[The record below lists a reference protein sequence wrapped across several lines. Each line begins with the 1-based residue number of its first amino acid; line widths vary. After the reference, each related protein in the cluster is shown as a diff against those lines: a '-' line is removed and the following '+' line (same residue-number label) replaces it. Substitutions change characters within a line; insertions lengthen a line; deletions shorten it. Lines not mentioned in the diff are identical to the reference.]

1 MSSHSLPIS
10 SLLALFFLF
19 VLTRVPT
26 ILSVDD
32 PRYSTC
38 RETLTCGSVSNISYP
53 FWGLNRL
60 SYCGQ
65 PGFELRCEN
74 DVAEIMM
81 NENTLRVLD
90 IDPERQILKVA
101 REDYWNGYCPTKFI
115 NTSINYDHFNYGS
128 NLRNLTLFYG
138 CNLPTTPTFTVF
150 TNCSINNTLTDMSY
164 ATRNMLVD
172 TRYSTCRGIVVVP
185 VYEAAAKDLEV
196 NPMTIQAALR
206 GGFELQWKADNDE
219 CRRCRDSDGVCGYNQ
234 ISNSFTCFCSDKP
247 SETTCLPPTEVFSNN
262 YLSCS
267 VRSSCGNISDIG
279 YPFWGL
285 NRPESCGY
293 PGFKLSCSESELEI
307 TINSAT
313 YRVLA
318 INKASQTL
326 HVSRTDYS
334 ENLCP
339 THLINSTFE
348 SETSPFRQNGDSQ
361 DIRLY
366 YGCQPL
372 TAPQN
377 LTSIPGISNRF
388 ECTINNTNIVGYY
401 VTREF
406 AGTVIGNFLRSCSNS
421 VIIPVPNSQVPSL
434 EEGRD
439 ADDLE
444 EAAKIGFQLWWS
456 ADDALCNSCVNKGG
470 QKNEC
475 QLIEKQKGEEAQFG
489 GKGERLKIRE
499 TKREEAQSMG
509 IRKGAARG
517 RQSLPLPP
525 ALGAAG
531 VIILIGIGTLCV
543 RQHRRKKIVAQLISR
558 DLPTSPSSKGPTTS
572 TTNYSQS
579 NSSYST
585 SKYDIERGST
595 YFGAHVFNY
604 EELEEATD
612 NFNPSK
618 QLGEGGFGTV
628 YYGVLRDGRVVAVK
642 RLYENNFKRVD
653 QYMNEIEILTPILH
667 PNLVKLYGC
676 TSRRSR
682 ELLLVYEYIPNGTVA
697 DHLHGKR
704 SNSGLLTWHVRLRI
718 AFETATALAFLHGKE
733 VIHRDVKSNNI
744 LLDKNFHV
752 KVADF
757 GLSRLF
763 PNDVTHVSTA
773 PQGTPG
779 YVDPEYHQCYHLTEK
794 SDVYSFGVVLVE
806 LISAK
811 KAVDISRHRHDINLA
826 NMAIS
831 RIQNQAL
838 HELVDPSLG
847 FENDCVVKNTVTA
860 VAGLAF
866 RCLQQERDMRPSM
879 EEVLEALKEIKD
891 VRSGSDVVDIRPGT
905 EVVDIKSEDVGLLKS
920 IPPPFSPD
928 YATDKWVSFSTITTA

>member
-10 SLLALFFLF
+10 SLLALFFLV

-361 DIRLY
+361 GYENLCPTHLINSTFESETSPFRQNGDSQDIRLY

-470 QKNEC
+470 QCGRN
-475 QLIEKQKGEEAQFG
+475 LVSGELKCYCSDGEVCSPDKKD
-489 GKGERLKIRE
+489 GKVLKLGLV
-499 TKREEAQSMG
+499 TGFK
-509 IRKGAARG
+509 
-517 RQSLPLPP
+517 QSLPLPP

-585 SKYDIERGST
+585 SKYDIEMGST

-628 YYGVLRDGRVVAVK
+628 YYGRTNLFC
-642 RLYENNFKRVD
+642 NF
-653 QYMNEIEILTPILH
+653 
-667 PNLVKLYGC
+667 
-676 TSRRSR
+676 
-682 ELLLVYEYIPNGTVA
+682 LL
-697 DHLHGKR
+697 
-704 SNSGLLTWHVRLRI
+704 
-718 AFETATALAFLHGKE
+718 
-733 VIHRDVKSNNI
+733 
-744 LLDKNFHV
+744 
-752 KVADF
+752 
-757 GLSRLF
+757 
-763 PNDVTHVSTA
+763 
-773 PQGTPG
+773 
-779 YVDPEYHQCYHLTEK
+779 
-794 SDVYSFGVVLVE
+794 
-806 LISAK
+806 
-811 KAVDISRHRHDINLA
+811 
-826 NMAIS
+826 
-831 RIQNQAL
+831 
-838 HELVDPSLG
+838 
-847 FENDCVVKNTVTA
+847 
-860 VAGLAF
+860 
-866 RCLQQERDMRPSM
+866 
-879 EEVLEALKEIKD
+879 
-891 VRSGSDVVDIRPGT
+891 
-905 EVVDIKSEDVGLLKS
+905 
-920 IPPPFSPD
+920 
-928 YATDKWVSFSTITTA
+928 

>member
-1 MSSHSLPIS
+1 MLGTPVSLTTAWFEPEFENCRDSKFKCGNITAGFPFHGGDREKECGHPDLELECGGDITTMKIS
-10 SLLALFFLF
+10 D
-19 VLTRVPT
+19 V
-26 ILSVDD
+26 
-32 PRYSTC
+32 RY
-38 RETLTCGSVSNISYP
+38 
-53 FWGLNRL
+53 
-60 SYCGQ
+60 
-65 PGFELRCEN
+65 
-74 DVAEIMM
+74 
-81 NENTLRVLD
+81 RVLEILPD
-90 IDPERQILKVA
+90 RQILRILSEKVINKGICPPPFPH
-101 REDYWNGYCPTKFI
+101 EDWIQDSPVFTPGPGFASVTLFYDCLSRISPDLLFFTCNK
-115 NTSINYDHFNYGS
+115 NYDHS
-128 NLRNLTLFYG
+128 N
-138 CNLPTTPTFTVF
+138 V
-150 TNCSINNTLTDMSY
+150 
-164 ATRNMLVD
+164 
-172 TRYSTCRGIVVVP
+172 
-185 VYEAAAKDLEV
+185 
-196 NPMTIQAALR
+196 
-206 GGFELQWKADNDE
+206 
-219 CRRCRDSDGVCGYNQ
+219 
-234 ISNSFTCFCSDKP
+234 
-247 SETTCLPPTEVFSNN
+247 
-262 YLSCS
+262 S
-267 VRSSCGNISDIG
+267 V
-279 YPFWGL
+279 
-285 NRPESCGY
+285 
-293 PGFKLSCSESELEI
+293 
-307 TINSAT
+307 
-313 YRVLA
+313 A
-318 INKASQTL
+318 IA
-326 HVSRTDYS
+326 
-334 ENLCP
+334 
-339 THLINSTFE
+339 
-348 SETSPFRQNGDSQ
+348 
-361 DIRLY
+361 
-366 YGCQPL
+366 
-372 TAPQN
+372 
-377 LTSIPGISNRF
+377 
-388 ECTINNTNIVGYY
+388 NNTNIHPEACLYRANVM
-401 VTREF
+401 
-406 AGTVIGNFLRSCSNS
+406 
-421 VIIPVPNSQVPSL
+421 IPETSL
-434 EEGRD
+434 ESLRNHSPDWKGALETGFEVQWRKNY
-439 ADDLE
+439 ADE
-444 EAAKIGFQLWWS
+444 CWK
-456 ADDALCNSCVNKGG
+456 CNSSGG
-470 QKNEC
+470 ACGFIHDQAYCYCPPGNSSWPEGKEC
-475 QLIEKQKGEEAQFG
+475 RPHTEKKD
-489 GKGERLKIRE
+489 GKALKL
-499 TKREEAQSMG
+499 ALG
-509 IRKGAARG
+509 
-517 RQSLPLPP
+517 
-525 ALGAAG
+525 LGAAG
-531 VIILIGIGTLCV
+531 VIILVGIGVLCV

-642 RLYENNFKRVD
+642 RLYENNFKRVG
-653 QYMNEIEILTPILH
+653 QYMNEIEILTRILH

-718 AFETATALAFLHGKE
+718 AIETATALAYLHRQE
-733 VIHRDVKSNNI
+733 IIHRDVKSNNI

-847 FENDCVVKNTVTA
+847 FENDFVVKNTVTA

-879 EEVLEALKEIKD
+879 EEVLEALEEIKG
-891 VRSGSDVVDIRPGT
+891 VRSGSDVVDIRSGT
-905 EVVDIKSEDVGLLKS
+905 EVVDIKSDDVGLLKS
-920 IPPPFSPD
+920 IPPAFSPD
-928 YATDKWVSFSTITTA
+928 SATEKWVSFSTITTT

>member
-1 MSSHSLPIS
+1 MPSKFWFIIISISL
-10 SLLALFFLF
+10 
-19 VLTRVPT
+19 VL
-26 ILSVDD
+26 ILS
-32 PRYSTC
+32 P
-38 RETLTCGSVSNISYP
+38 
-53 FWGLNRL
+53 
-60 SYCGQ
+60 
-65 PGFELRCEN
+65 
-74 DVAEIMM
+74 
-81 NENTLRVLD
+81 
-90 IDPERQILKVA
+90 
-101 REDYWNGYCPTKFI
+101 
-115 NTSINYDHFNYGS
+115 
-128 NLRNLTLFYG
+128 
-138 CNLPTTPTFTVF
+138 
-150 TNCSINNTLTDMSY
+150 
-164 ATRNMLVD
+164 
-172 TRYSTCRGIVVVP
+172 
-185 VYEAAAKDLEV
+185 
-196 NPMTIQAALR
+196 
-206 GGFELQWKADNDE
+206 
-219 CRRCRDSDGVCGYNQ
+219 
-234 ISNSFTCFCSDKP
+234 KP
-247 SETTCLPPTEVFSNN
+247 VFSNN

-285 NRPESCGY
+285 DRPESCGY

-307 TINSAT
+307 TISSAT

-318 INKASQTL
+318 INKESQTL

-377 LTSIPGISNRF
+377 LTSILGISNQF
-388 ECTINNTNIVGYY
+388 DCTINNTKIVGYY

-406 AGTVIGNFLRSCSNS
+406 AGTVTGNFLRSCSNS

-439 ADDLE
+439 PDDLE

-456 ADDALCNSCVNKGG
+456 ADDTSCNNCVNKGG
-470 QKNEC
+470 QCGRNLVSGGFEC
-475 QLIEKQKGEEAQFG
+475 YCSDGDVCSPDKKD
-489 GKGERLKIRE
+489 GKALKL
-499 TKREEAQSMG
+499 ALG
-509 IRKGAARG
+509 
-517 RQSLPLPP
+517 
-525 ALGAAG
+525 LGAAG

-642 RLYENNFKRVD
+642 RLYENNFKRVG
-653 QYMNEIEILTPILH
+653 QYMNEIEILTRILH

-718 AFETATALAFLHGKE
+718 AIETATALAYLHRKE
-733 VIHRDVKSNNI
+733 IIHRDVKSNNI

-847 FENDCVVKNTVTA
+847 FENDFVVKNTVTA

-879 EEVLEALKEIKD
+879 EEVLEALEEIKG
-891 VRSGSDVVDIRPGT
+891 VRSGSDVVDIRSGT
-905 EVVDIKSEDVGLLKS
+905 EVVDIKSDDVGLLKS
-920 IPPPFSPD
+920 IPPAFSPD
-928 YATDKWVSFSTITTA
+928 SATEKWVQIKSM

>member
-10 SLLALFFLF
+10 SLLALFFLV

-128 NLRNLTLFYG
+128 NLRNLNLFYG

-247 SETTCLPPTEVFSNN
+247 SETTCLPPTEDKKDGKV
-262 YLSCS
+262 LKL
-267 VRSSCGNISDIG
+267 
-279 YPFWGL
+279 GL
-285 NRPESCGY
+285 
-293 PGFKLSCSESELEI
+293 
-307 TINSAT
+307 
-313 YRVLA
+313 
-318 INKASQTL
+318 
-326 HVSRTDYS
+326 
-334 ENLCP
+334 
-339 THLINSTFE
+339 
-348 SETSPFRQNGDSQ
+348 
-361 DIRLY
+361 
-366 YGCQPL
+366 
-372 TAPQN
+372 
-377 LTSIPGISNRF
+377 
-388 ECTINNTNIVGYY
+388 
-401 VTREF
+401 
-406 AGTVIGNFLRSCSNS
+406 
-421 VIIPVPNSQVPSL
+421 
-434 EEGRD
+434 
-439 ADDLE
+439 
-444 EAAKIGFQLWWS
+444 
-456 ADDALCNSCVNKGG
+456 
-470 QKNEC
+470 
-475 QLIEKQKGEEAQFG
+475 
-489 GKGERLKIRE
+489 
-499 TKREEAQSMG
+499 
-509 IRKGAARG
+509 
-517 RQSLPLPP
+517 

-585 SKYDIERGST
+585 SKYDIEMGST

-905 EVVDIKSEDVGLLKS
+905 EVVDIKSDDVGLLKS

-928 YATDKWVSFSTITTA
+928 YATDKWVQIKSM

>member
-1 MSSHSLPIS
+1 MPSKF
-10 SLLALFFLF
+10 LFFINIIISL
-19 VLTRVPT
+19 VL
-26 ILSVDD
+26 ILS
-32 PRYSTC
+32 P
-38 RETLTCGSVSNISYP
+38 
-53 FWGLNRL
+53 
-60 SYCGQ
+60 
-65 PGFELRCEN
+65 
-74 DVAEIMM
+74 
-81 NENTLRVLD
+81 
-90 IDPERQILKVA
+90 
-101 REDYWNGYCPTKFI
+101 
-115 NTSINYDHFNYGS
+115 
-128 NLRNLTLFYG
+128 
-138 CNLPTTPTFTVF
+138 
-150 TNCSINNTLTDMSY
+150 
-164 ATRNMLVD
+164 
-172 TRYSTCRGIVVVP
+172 
-185 VYEAAAKDLEV
+185 
-196 NPMTIQAALR
+196 
-206 GGFELQWKADNDE
+206 
-219 CRRCRDSDGVCGYNQ
+219 
-234 ISNSFTCFCSDKP
+234 KP
-247 SETTCLPPTEVFSNN
+247 VFSNN

-470 QKNEC
+470 QCGRNLVSSELKC
-475 QLIEKQKGEEAQFG
+475 YCSDGEVCSPDKKD
-489 GKGERLKIRE
+489 GKVLKL
-499 TKREEAQSMG
+499 G
-509 IRKGAARG
+509 
-517 RQSLPLPP
+517 L